1 MGHHL
6 QIIYQVILWFFFLKQ
21 VIASV
26 EGEGK
31 PIQALDVSHDGT
43 QLVIGSTGDSVH
55 IKTLTWPC
63 GHVGVKR
70 EDGVVFHII
79 YLSFF
84 GLLYEFL

>member
-1 MGHHL
+1 M
-6 QIIYQVILWFFFLKQ
+6 IYLLFFLKQ

-43 QLVIGSTGDSVH
+43 QLVIGSTGNSVH
-55 IKTLTWPC
+55 IKTLIWPC

-70 EDGVVFHII
+70 EDEVVFHMI
-79 YLSFF
+79 YFSFF

>member
-1 MGHHL
+1 M
-6 QIIYQVILWFFFLKQ
+6 IYLLFFLKQ

-31 PIQALDVSHDGT
+31 PIQALDVSLDGT

-63 GHVGVKR
+63 GHVSVKR

>member
-1 MGHHL
+1 M
-6 QIIYQVILWFFFLKQ
+6 IYLLFFLKQ

-31 PIQALDVSHDGT
+31 PIQALDVSLDGT
-43 QLVIGSTGDSVH
+43 QLVIGSTGNSVH

-63 GHVGVKR
+63 GHVSVKR

-79 YLSFF
+79 
-84 GLLYEFL
+84 